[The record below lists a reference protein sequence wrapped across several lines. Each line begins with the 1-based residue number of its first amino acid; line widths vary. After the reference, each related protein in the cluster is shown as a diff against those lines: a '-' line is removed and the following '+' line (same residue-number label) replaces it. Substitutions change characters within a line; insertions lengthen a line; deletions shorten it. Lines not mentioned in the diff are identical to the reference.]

1 MNISLRNRSGKF
13 RRLRHFTALLPLAL
27 GLGACAAVPTHEP
40 VAPRA
45 VTAQPLARAQ
55 LPIPDAQHDLLAQLL
70 AGELALTRTDL
81 ATASG
86 FYARAM
92 LLSDD
97 PKVAARAAELAL
109 AVHDDGAA
117 TRALDRWQALGAKP
131 AVLAQA
137 RAQLALDQGDAGAAR
152 RELETVLAAGDL
164 DAWRRFGRVLL
175 GARDQAQ
182 AARLLQA
189 LAMPEQLPAK
199 DVKAWLAMSELGAK
213 FGNTAYAMRVAQAA
227 VRRFGSADAY
237 AWEARLKFDQ
247 GDAAGSRALLAKA
260 VAKAPRDIPLRLTY
274 ARVLAQGGKHAEAAK
289 VLERGPQD
297 PDTYTLRAALASAA
311 KDNQALA
318 TLYRQLK
325 GASDEVRTQNAF
337 LLGQLAETQHR
348 QGEALDWYAR
358 VDDDSPH
365 AFAADLRTAA
375 ILHQQGHVAQAHQ
388 LLEGLQLTHLEEPK
402 ELRQA
407 FQLDAELYLGEQ
419 KYADAEAAFGRALQV
434 VPDDP
439 SLLYGRGLAYAQAG
453 NIDRAIADFR
463 RLLELKPGDVDA
475 SNALGYTLAD
485 ANRDLPEAE
494 RLIEVAR
501 KARPDDP
508 SIADSWGWLQYRL
521 GHLEKAEQTLRG
533 AWGRQKDPDIGV
545 HLGEVLA
552 SQGDLQAARQV
563 FDAVRRID
571 PNNAALRAALRR
583 LRL

>member
-1 MNISLRNRSGKF
+1 M
-13 RRLRHFTALLPLAL
+13 RHFTALLPLAL

-117 TRALDRWQALGAKP
+117 TQALDRWQALGAKP

-152 RELETVLAAGDL
+152 RELETVLAAGDQ

-247 GDAAGSRALLAKA
+247 GDAAGSRA
-260 VAKAPRDIPLRLTY
+260 
-274 ARVLAQGGKHAEAAK
+274 
-289 VLERGPQD
+289 
-297 PDTYTLRAALASAA
+297 
-311 KDNQALA
+311 
-318 TLYRQLK
+318 
-325 GASDEVRTQNAF
+325 
-337 LLGQLAETQHR
+337 
-348 QGEALDWYAR
+348 
-358 VDDDSPH
+358 
-365 AFAADLRTAA
+365 
-375 ILHQQGHVAQAHQ
+375 
-388 LLEGLQLTHLEEPK
+388 
-402 ELRQA
+402 
-407 FQLDAELYLGEQ
+407 
-419 KYADAEAAFGRALQV
+419 
-434 VPDDP
+434 
-439 SLLYGRGLAYAQAG
+439 
-453 NIDRAIADFR
+453 
-463 RLLELKPGDVDA
+463 
-475 SNALGYTLAD
+475 
-485 ANRDLPEAE
+485 
-494 RLIEVAR
+494 
-501 KARPDDP
+501 
-508 SIADSWGWLQYRL
+508 
-521 GHLEKAEQTLRG
+521 
-533 AWGRQKDPDIGV
+533 
-545 HLGEVLA
+545 
-552 SQGDLQAARQV
+552 
-563 FDAVRRID
+563 
-571 PNNAALRAALRR
+571 
-583 LRL
+583 

>member
-1 MNISLRNRSGKF
+1 MNISLRNRAAEFK
-13 RRLRHFTALLPLAL
+13 RLRHFTALLPLVL
-27 GLGACAAVPTHEP
+27 ILGACAAVPSQAP
-40 VAPRA
+40 APRVA
-45 VTAQPLARAQ
+45 TAQPLARAEV
-55 LPIPDAQHDLLAQLL
+55 PIPDAQHDLLAQLL

-81 ATASG
+81 PAASG
-86 FYARAM
+86 FYGRAM
-92 LLSDD
+92 HLSDD

-131 AVLAQA
+131 VVLAQA
-137 RAQLALDQGDAGAAR
+137 RAQLALDQGDATAAR
-152 RELETVLAAGDL
+152 RELESVLAAGDQ
-164 DAWRRFGRVLL
+164 DAWRRFGQVLL

-182 AARLLQA
+182 ARRLLQA
-189 LAMPEQLPAK
+189 LATPQQLPPT
-199 DVKAWLAMSELGAK
+199 DVKAWLAMSELGVK
-213 FGNTAYAMRVAQAA
+213 FGDAAYGMRVAQAA
-227 VRRFGSADAY
+227 VQRFGSADAY
-237 AWEARLKFDQ
+237 AWEARLKFDH
-247 GDAAGSRALLAKA
+247 GDATGARALLAKA

-289 VLERGPQD
+289 VLEHGPQD
-297 PDTYTLRAALASAA
+297 PETYALRAALASAA
-311 KDNQALA
+311 NDDQALTA
-318 TLYRQLK
+318 LYRQLQ
-325 GASDEVRTQNAF
+325 GATDTVREQNAF

-348 QGEALDWYAR
+348 QDEALDWYAQ

-365 AFAADLRTAA
+365 AFAADLRSAA
-375 ILHQQGHVAQAHQ
+375 IMHQQGHVAEAHQ
-388 LLEGLQLTHLEEPK
+388 LLEGLQLTHLEEPA
-402 ELRQA
+402 ELRRA
-407 FQLDAELYLGEQ
+407 FQLDAELYLGEH

-439 SLLYGRGLAYAQAG
+439 ALLYGRGLAYAQAG

-463 RLLELKPGDVDA
+463 RLLELKPDDIDA

-494 RLIEVAR
+494 RLIQVAR
-501 KARPDDP
+501 RARPDDP

-521 GHLEKAEQTLRG
+521 GHLEQAEQTLRG

-552 SQGDLQAARQV
+552 TQGNLQAARQV

-571 PNNAALRAALRR
+571 PGNAALRAALRR
-583 LRL
+583 LRP